1 MSRLNRST
9 RRRAIVGLLV
19 VAGSIAVAGTARAAT
34 ASAGPASTSHVALSL
49 DLPVITP
56 HDGPM
61 DSLGCLLFEYNP
73 GPFGPLGPWGP
84 MGPLHDRPHPACF
97 GGGPDFN
104 KGK

>member
-1 MSRLNRST
+1 MSRLNRSM

-34 ASAGPASTSHVALSL
+34 AQAGPASPAHVALSL

-56 HDGPM
+56 HDGPVG
-61 DSLGCLLFEYNP
+61 DLGCLLFAYNL

-104 KGK
+104 K